1 MKILW
6 VPLVSSSFEETEFQ
20 HLQAAMNPGHPL
32 DTLTEPQQHRWMVDL
47 CRAIKAS
54 I

>member
-6 VPLVSSSFEETEFQ
+6 VPLMASSYEETAFEQ
-20 HLQAAMNPGHPL
+20 LQAAMNPGHPL
-32 DTLTEPQQHRWMVDL
+32 DTLTESQQHRWMVDL

-54 I
+54 M